1 MLTCRARRRDV
12 GGRGWIRKGSHW
24 GGSRAWAV
32 VGWLWWCHPLRT
44 PTSAYGGRPWPPMR
58 RAAPPAGGSMFASVH
73 QDGRRPAKTGPLR
86 LLGRRHHLIGDRHG
100 PVDLGQ
106 RLAQA
111 GIGRPPVGAV
121 SKVQQPDI
129 HTVIIYL
136 PSYRKVKGYLG
147 WRADR
152 RNRGPLRGDHQ
163 NAALLRERR
172 AARRPRARPQRLP
185 RLPEVGPG
193 PPEVHR
199 TAQAVGLTLGE
210 IRGIIAFRERSSPPC
225 THVVSLIESR
235 AADLDRR
242 IVELRN
248 LREELRRL
256 ARTSRT
262 LSPDACSP
270 DLVCHI
276 INPAHR
282 HEPFRA
288 G

>member
-1 MLTCRARRRDV
+1 MVGVRIGEIADHSGVTTKTLRFYESVGLLEDPGRDPS
-12 GGRGWIRKGSHW
+12 GYRDYPR
-24 GGSRAWAV
+24 
-32 VGWLWWCHPLRT
+32 
-44 PTSAYGGRPWPPMR
+44 
-58 RAAPPAGGSMFASVH
+58 SVL
-73 QDGRRPAKTGPLR
+73 DR
-86 LLGRRHHLIGDRHG
+86 LKFI
-100 PVDLGQ
+100 
-106 RLAQA
+106 
-111 GIGRPPVGAV
+111 
-121 SKVQQPDI
+121 
-129 HTVIIYL
+129 
-136 PSYRKVKGYLG
+136 
-147 WRADR
+147 
-152 RNRGPLRGDHQ
+152 
-163 NAALLRERR
+163 
-172 AARRPRARPQRLP
+172 
-185 RLPEVGPG
+185 
-193 PPEVHR
+193 R

-276 INPAHR
+276 INPAH